1 MEFHFYANTLG
12 RMLQFIQLH
21 CEIYGDPCV
30 EGLQALT
37 CSFINV
43 GLPVNVIHL
52 KVFVTKGTF
61 LWSQEDWSLKEFFFG
76 GGGGVGLPNFL

>member
-1 MEFHFYANTLG
+1 
-12 RMLQFIQLH
+12 MLQFIQLH

-61 LWSQEDWSLKEFFFG
+61 L
-76 GGGGVGLPNFL
+76 